1 MNADSNAAQKHK
13 PVRQLSVD
21 VARKIAA
28 GEVIDRPAA
37 IVRELLDN
45 AVDSGADSISVEI
58 TEGGIEKIRIS
69 DNGSGMTK
77 EDLAACARP
86 HCTSKI
92 SVSDD
97 LLHLT
102 TLGFRGEALSS
113 IAAVARLS
121 ILSGKYRMKA
131 SITEDHIIEQIPPV
145 QDGKGTIVMSEGLF
159 ENFPA
164 RRHFL
169 KRPSSETMM
178 CREVFIEKSL
188 PRPDIS
194 FRLTVDGTIRH
205 DLPGGVSLSERFAR
219 ALELKESTHLF
230 AEIKKSGFESDGVS
244 KWSFSLV
251 MGEASIFRNDRKH
264 MFIFVNGRR
273 VQEFSLM
280 QAIEYGCQGFFP
292 NGTHPVAA
300 LFLQVD
306 PKMVDF
312 NIHPAK
318 KEVRFKDISSVH
330 HGVSSSVHEYFRSYG
345 IKNSFEREQEIQK
358 EIEKNKQNTLF
369 TAIID
374 NELAREEKSYH
385 FSSVGRVAK
394 PSTEFYIDHA
404 PLSPSSLAA
413 SALEDSNLEAVA
425 DSSTPA
431 DTFNHIRFQNK
442 QSAEE
447 MRFSIPGSSV
457 TTAQHSTEDFI
468 YYGTIFGT
476 FLMVQKK
483 GIFYLIDQHAAHE
496 KVLYERKIRQLA
508 ERNHPSQ
515 TISPPVTVTLT
526 AREEVL
532 LNRFIDAFTELGY
545 EISGFGGREY
555 VISAVPDDLYG
566 LDMKSLFTEILG
578 DLETSFGEKKPD
590 MVLQKVAS
598 MSCKAAVKGRDI
610 LSVEEADALIRELLA
625 LENPYA
631 CPHGRPTMI
640 RFSETELESRR
651 NVLID
656 QYISTVGVEIKT
668 LLMMTNRYILPS
680 IAKEI
685 RTYENIPTSSFANK
699 RVSKLSSTMDLL
711 EEKWKALSEKF
722 DASLE
727 MKDTEKRGMFVC
739 EELLPIMEEMRNLID
754 SYEMIADK
762 AIYPLPTYTELLF

>member
-496 KVLYERKIRQLA
+496 RILFNKLMSGGSETQELLVPLEIQTDSKEEDTYLA
-508 ERNHPSQ
+508 SLQ
-515 TISPPVTVTLT
+515 TALST
-526 AREEVL
+526 A
-532 LNRFIDAFTELGY
+532 
-545 EISGFGGREY
+545 GFKCEKR
-555 VISAVPDDLYG
+555 DYG
-566 LDMKSLFTEILG
+566 KWLFTSTPARWHGTQQDLKNAIFEKHVSPEEIIYQIAAM
-578 DLETSFGEKKPD
+578 T
-590 MVLQKVAS
+590 A
-598 MSCKAAVKGRDI
+598 CKAAVKDGTI
-610 LSVEEADALIRELLA
+610 LGPQAAENLAREALL
-625 LENPYA
+625 LKDPH
-631 CPHGRPTMI
+631 CPHGRPCWT
-640 RFSETELESRR
+640 
-651 NVLID
+651 
-656 QYISTVGVEIKT
+656 T
-668 LLMMTNRYILPS
+668 LT
-680 IAKEI
+680 K
-685 RTYENIPTSSFANK
+685 
-699 RVSKLSSTMDLL
+699 
-711 EEKWKALSEKF
+711 
-722 DASLE
+722 
-727 MKDTEKRGMFVC
+727 
-739 EELLPIMEEMRNLID
+739 EELFDRVRR
-754 SYEMIADK
+754 
-762 AIYPLPTYTELLF
+762 TR